1 MFQFEEIWPA
11 AFWCGFVGLG
21 LSDNFTAV
29 VAGAGIVDY
38 PSRGGVSCSK
48 PGLCGCRCWSVL
60 SVAGYWA
67 PGAAGDQRARNVGT
81 VLDALATLSTARA
94 EAAAK
99 NAAAAAALART
110 NAAAANVVARV
121 AAGVAEDSANRK
133 VMMQLY
139 ATLREKAE
147 AAEAEAKTQAATAEV
162 AAKVAMA
169 APRAKTKEYED
180 AARVAALQ
188 WCDERGSS
196 PRIAPQIC

>member
-1 MFQFEEIWPA
+1 MRVA
-11 AFWCGFVGLG
+11 AAQAAAARAVALRGVE
-21 LSDNFTAV
+21 AV
-29 VAGAGIVDY
+29 VAGLQG
-38 PSRGGVSCSK
+38 
-48 PGLCGCRCWSVL
+48 
-60 SVAGYWA
+60 
-67 PGAAGDQRARNVGT
+67 
-81 VLDALATLSTARA
+81 
-94 EAAAK
+94 
-99 NAAAAAALART
+99 
-110 NAAAANVVARV
+110 V

-196 PRIAPQIC
+196 PDLLVTRSGRVGAGSARRRHRRRETRKGKSLRRR